1 MTESTINGHHPQPQ
15 QEEVDT
21 TGMLRIIMEQDGCLI
36 EAMVPTNTLPDA
48 MYMKEYMQNTAVDMY
63 ARLRFMVLNAQHAAQ
78 QEH

>member
-1 MTESTINGHHPQPQ
+1 MINGHEPQPT
-15 QEEVDT
+15 EEIDT

-36 EAMVPTNTLPDA
+36 EAMVPTETLPDA

-63 ARLRFMVLNAQHAAQ
+63 ARLRFMVLNAQSAAQ